1 MREIV
6 NDSVV
11 SIASSF
17 TILTML
23 RIYFSPG
30 SNVIVWDEVQVKSA
44 HIHQF
49 YYYVAINQDLYTCIV
64 CSSS

>member
-6 NDSVV
+6 SDSVV
-11 SIASSF
+11 SIASSS

-23 RIYFSPG
+23 RIYVSPG

-49 YYYVAINQDLYTCIV
+49 YYYVAINRN
-64 CSSS
+64 

>member
-1 MREIV
+1 MSEIV

-11 SIASSF
+11 SIASSS
-17 TILTML
+17 TILTMS
-23 RIYFSPG
+23 RIYVSPG

-49 YYYVAINQDLYTCIV
+49 YHYVAINRN
-64 CSSS
+64 

>member
-49 YYYVAINQDLYTCIV
+49 YAINQD
-64 CSSS
+64 

>member
-6 NDSVV
+6 SDSVV

-49 YYYVAINQDLYTCIV
+49 YYYVAINQD
-64 CSSS
+64 